1 MGDTNRQWRLAA
13 RPTGEP
19 THDTFELVEAGVPD
33 PEHGEVLVRTIYQ
46 SVDPYMRGRMR
57 DAESYAEPWEPGEPM
72 RAGVVGEVV
81 ESRADRFDEGDVV
94 TGDLLWAEYAT
105 ATATELRRVD
115 PSLAPVSTA
124 VGVLGMPG
132 VTAFHGFMDKG
143 KPQAGDTVVVSAAA
157 GAVGSVVGQLA
168 SAMGCDVIGI
178 AGAEEKCDWLTDDLG
193 FDAAVNYEEEDVGRA
208 VAEAA
213 PGGVDVYFDNVGG
226 PVTDAVWPSLNDFA
240 RVVACGQ
247 ISLYNATELPTGPRK
262 LTDAVQKRLKI
273 EGFIVRDY
281 DRWGHALRRLGGLVR
296 DGDLQYREHVI
307 EGFENAPDA
316 FLGLFEG
323 INIGKT
329 LVKVG
334 EEPELP

>member
-1 MGDTNRQWRLAA
+1 MATNRQWHLAE

-19 THDTFELVEAGVPD
+19 DHDTFELVEADVPE

-72 RAGVVGEVV
+72 KAGVVGEVV
-81 ESRADRFDEGDVV
+81 ESRDDRFAEGDIV
-94 TGDLLWAEYAT
+94 TGDLLWAEYA
-105 ATATELRRVD
+105 AADGDELRTVD
-115 PSLAPVSTA
+115 PSLAPISTA

-132 VTAFHGFMDKG
+132 VTAFYGFTEKG
-143 KPQAGDTVVVSAAA
+143 EPQPGDTVVVSAAA

-168 SAMGCDVIGI
+168 GAQGCDVVGI
-178 AGAEEKCDWLTDDLG
+178 AGAEEKCDWLTDELG
-193 FDAAVNYEEEDVGRA
+193 FDAAVNYKKEDVRRA

-213 PGGVDVYFDNVGG
+213 PGGVDIYFDNVGG

-273 EGFIVRDY
+273 EGFIVSDY
-281 DRWGHALRRLGGLVR
+281 DRWAHALGRLGGLIAEDELR
-296 DGDLQYREHVI
+296 YREHVI

-323 INIGKT
+323 VNIGKT

-334 EEPELP
+334 EDPR